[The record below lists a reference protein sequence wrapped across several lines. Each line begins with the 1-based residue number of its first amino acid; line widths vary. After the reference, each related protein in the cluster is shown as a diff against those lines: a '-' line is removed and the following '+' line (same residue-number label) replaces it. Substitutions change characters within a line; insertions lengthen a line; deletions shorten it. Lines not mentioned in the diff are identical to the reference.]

1 MEKRKIGIFAIIL
14 FLLIGLGSFVFA
26 NPDSEKEYQKGGE
39 VENVEDG
46 SSKKDSKDKETETK
60 DDSKKLETVNEDYDY
75 FEVVNRNDYNNQLNV
90 TTPSNNENNQS
101 ENNDSQVKPG
111 DDSYKKA
118 LESVKK

>member
-90 TTPSNNENNQS
+90 TTPSNNENN
-101 ENNDSQVKPG
+101 
-111 DDSYKKA
+111 
-118 LESVKK
+118 